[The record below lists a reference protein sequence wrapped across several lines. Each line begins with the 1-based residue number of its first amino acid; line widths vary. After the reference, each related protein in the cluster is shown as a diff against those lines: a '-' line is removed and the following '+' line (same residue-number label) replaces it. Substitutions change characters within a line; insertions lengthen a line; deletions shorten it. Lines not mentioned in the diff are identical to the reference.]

1 MYVLVIPF
9 SFQRAIVCASLEAR
23 IHILLFMMLRVNTFF
38 KKFFDVSFLAFIFV
52 LSVCVF
58 LCFFLLL
65 SDLNRFFFLLFGDS
79 LILFFFYI
87 GYFME

>member
-23 IHILLFMMLRVNTFF
+23 IHILLFRKLRVNTFF
-38 KKFFDVSFLAFIFV
+38 KKFFGVSFLAFIFV

-58 LCFFLLL
+58 LCLFLSLPG
-65 SDLNRFFFLLFGDS
+65 LNSFFFLLFRDS
-79 LILFFFYI
+79 LILL